1 MDEDLSNVRYTFK
14 GEWKEV
20 ENCKVTEFLITYFA
34 VDGSIELFDI
44 KKHRLFLKRNKCHK
58 VALKDLFVG
67 NSVNIFSRQ
76 IIITDYGDSTTQ
88 QRLSVKMQKT
98 FGLIKPNQIRNLG
111 AILEAVQEGGFT
123 VSRMRMINLTRDQ
136 GLDVYREMKETAQQ
150 SEMVTHLLSGPV
162 VVLELLGNSAIQSWS
177 DFVGPMDPDDA
188 RKTFP
193 ASLIA
198 RYGQDC
204 IKNGFYASN
213 NPEEVEHLLSN
224 FFPER
229 GNNTPY
235 PVTSLACK
243 LKNST
248 CCIVKPH
255 AFQMGLLGP
264 IISAIQ
270 KKGFEISGLRLVL
283 LDRSAAEE
291 FLEIYCTILPEYP
304 AMVTQLSSGSCV
316 AMEISGKDN
325 NVPTVFREF
334 AGPSDPDLAKKLRP
348 DSLRARFGVDKIM
361 NAVHCTDLPDD
372 AELELEYFFR
382 LL

>member
-1 MDEDLSNVRYTFK
+1 MDNDLSNVRYTFK

-34 VDGSIELFDI
+34 VDGSIELFDV

-76 IIITDYGDSTTQ
+76 ISITDYGDTTTQ

-123 VSRMRMINLTRDQ
+123 ISCMCMINLSREQ
-136 GLDVYREMKETAQQ
+136 GLELYKTMNETAEQ
-150 SEMVTHLLSGPV
+150 SEMITHILSGPV
-162 VVLELLGNSAIQSWS
+162 VILELLGNSAIQSWS
-177 DFVGPMDPDDA
+177 DFVGPMNPEEA

-193 ASLIA
+193 TSLIA
-198 RYGQDC
+198 RYGQDYR
-204 IKNGFYASN
+204 KNGFFASN
-213 NPEEVEHLLSN
+213 NPEEVEHLLHY

-229 GNNTPY
+229 CNTKFQA
-235 PVTSLACK
+235 SALASNI
-243 LKNST
+243 KNCT
-248 CCIVKPH
+248 CCIIKPH
-255 AFQMGLLGP
+255 AFQSGLLGP

-270 KKGFEISGLRLVL
+270 KRGFEISGLRLVL

-304 AMVTQLSSGSCV
+304 AMVTQLCSGSCI
-316 AMEISGKDN
+316 AIEIGGKDEN
-325 NVPTVFREF
+325 IPTLFREF
-334 AGPSDPDLAKKLRP
+334 VGPSDPELARKLRP
-348 DSLRARFGVDKIM
+348 DSLRARFGVDKIL